1 MALSNR
7 IIPTIFHEKQESD
20 SSLCAQHCLNNLVQE
35 SIWTAADLADL
46 ARQLDERELQ
56 ARTEGGGGLEA
67 GGSNI
72 SGRRR
77 RQGDPQPLSGAS
89 FDEDDD
95 DDDNEA
101 RMHRVNP
108 HLNAGRS
115 RNMDDSG
122 FFSVQVMDEALK
134 SFDLQL
140 VRWRSQDMQSLHSN
154 PEKMEAFVLN
164 LSSHWF
170 VLRKFGKSKHFWYDC
185 KCCHPPTYL
194 SRKELKRHLYHSKL
208 ISPAAQACITSLP
221 RPAN

>member
-1 MALSNR
+1 MALSSR
-7 IIPTIFHEKQESD
+7 ILPTIFHEKQEPD

-35 SIWTAADLADL
+35 SIWTPADLADL

-56 ARTEGGGGLEA
+56 ARNEGSA
-67 GGSNI
+67 GAGSA
-72 SGRRR
+72 SSSHSARRR
-77 RQGDPQPLSGAS
+77 RQGDPEPLPG
-89 FDEDDD
+89 DEFIENDF
-95 DDDNEA
+95 DDDNET
-101 RMHRVNP
+101 RMRRVNP
-108 HLNAGRS
+108 YLNAGRS

-170 VLRKFGKSKHFWYDC
+170 VLRKFGKSKHFWYDRRSSSASC
-185 KCCHPPTYL
+185 IIAP
-194 SRKELKRHLYHSKL
+194 SL
-208 ISPAAQACITSLP
+208 IIRCL
-221 RPAN
+221 

>member
-1 MALSNR
+1 MSLSNR
-7 IIPTIFHEKQESD
+7 ILPTIFHEKQEPD

-35 SIWTAADLADL
+35 SVWTAADLAEL

-56 ARTEGGGGLEA
+56 ARTEGGAFPEP
-67 GGSNI
+67 GSSGQ

-77 RQGDPQPLSGAS
+77 RQGDPEPLGGSS
-89 FDEDDD
+89 FNLDDLDD

-101 RMHRVNP
+101 RMRRINP

-140 VRWRSQDMQSLHSN
+140 VRWRSQDMQSLHSA
-154 PEKMEAFVLN
+154 PEKMESFVFN

-170 VLRKFGKSKHFWYDC
+170 VIRKFGKSKFFWYD
-185 KCCHPPTYL
+185 
-194 SRKELKRHLYHSKL
+194 RKYF
-208 ISPAAQACITSLP
+208 
-221 RPAN
+221 

>member
-1 MALSNR
+1 MALSTR
-7 IIPTIFHEKQESD
+7 ILPTIFHERQEPD

-56 ARTEGGGGLEA
+56 ARTEGGEIES
-67 GGSNI
+67 GS
-72 SGRRR
+72 SSQTGRRR
-77 RQGDPQPLSGAS
+77 RQGDPELIPGAS
-89 FDEDDD
+89 FDDEDD

-101 RMHRVNP
+101 RARRINP
-108 HLNAGRS
+108 LLNAGRS

-170 VLRKFGKSKHFWYDC
+170 VLRKFGKSKHFWYD
-185 KCCHPPTYL
+185 
-194 SRKELKRHLYHSKL
+194 RK
-208 ISPAAQACITSLP
+208 
-221 RPAN
+221 